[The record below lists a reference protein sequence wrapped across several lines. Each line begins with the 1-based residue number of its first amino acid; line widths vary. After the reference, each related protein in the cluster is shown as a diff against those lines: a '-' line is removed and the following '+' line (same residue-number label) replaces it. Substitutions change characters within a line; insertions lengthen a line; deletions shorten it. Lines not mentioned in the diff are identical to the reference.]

1 MRQECAIMCS
11 AMEKNDEKAHR
22 SRNLRLETTGASQA
36 SCADGCATGRE
47 DLVDGGF
54 CQKEL
59 QTCAYHRFPR
69 TPGLRVDFHGVK
81 GPCRP
86 SAKAVRRAWPENR
99 HWADRSDREID
110 FVIQREDEA
119 IPIEVKGG
127 EDKKAPSFKSFVKAH
142 APLNAIRF
150 SRRNLRRDGGFV
162 NIPLYLTPRY
172 EKCLRAA
179 AELQGECV
187 K

>member
-1 MRQECAIMCS
+1 MAGVS
-11 AMEKNDEKAHR
+11 FR
-22 SRNLRLETTGASQA
+22 SIVLN
-36 SCADGCATGRE
+36 E
-47 DLVDGGF
+47 DF
-54 CQKEL
+54 
-59 QTCAYHRFPR
+59 AF
-69 TPGLRVDFHGVK
+69 K
-81 GPCRP
+81 GPFVENFVVQQLFGRTVGP
-86 SAKAVRRAWPENR
+86 VRY
-99 HWADRSDREID
+99 WADRSDREID

-119 IPIEVKGG
+119 LPIEVKGG